1 MREQALDPRS
11 AREAELVEVLSSY
24 VEPRAVSYRFVVAFA
39 LLGLLGCVG
48 VAWAASQAQT
58 RPPIRFEP
66 RAQETLARGIAAFE
80 RGQWDESERLLVAA
94 RESGQVPTQRLE
106 DYLERLALVRRDSER
121 LMRAEEALEVGEPE
135 RALALTALIAANSA
149 LFPQAEL
156 LGRAARARAE
166 QMAAKKL
173 AAQMDVE
180 AARQASPVSVVRSDE
195 PDPSRGAP
203 PLQKK
208 KPRREPRPTPSRPAD
223 RSGDADW

>member
-1 MREQALDPRS
+1 MREPALDPRS

-24 VEPRAVSYRFVVAFA
+24 VEPRAVSYRFVVAFV

-48 VAWAASQAQT
+48 VAWAASQART
-58 RPPIRFEP
+58 RPPVRFEP
-66 RAQETLARGIAAFE
+66 RAQETLARGVAAFE
-80 RGQWDESERLLVAA
+80 RGQWDESERLLLAA

-166 QMAAKKL
+166 QLAAKKL
-173 AAQMDVE
+173 AGQMDVE
-180 AARQASPVSVVRSDE
+180 AARQASPVAVVRSDE
-195 PDPSRGAP
+195 AEPSSAEST
-203 PLQKK
+203 QKK
-208 KPRREPRPTPSRPAD
+208 KPRRGARTVQPRPAD
-223 RSGDADW
+223 RSNDADW

>member
-1 MREQALDPRS
+1 MREPALDPRS

-24 VEPRAVSYRFVVAFA
+24 VEPRAVSYRFVVAFV

-48 VAWAASQAQT
+48 VAWAASQART
-58 RPPIRFEP
+58 RPPVRFEP

-80 RGQWDESERLLVAA
+80 RGQWDESERLLLAA

-121 LMRAEEALEVGEPE
+121 LMRAEEALEVEEPE

-156 LGRAARARAE
+156 LVRAARARAE
-166 QMAAKKL
+166 QRAAKKL
-173 AAQMDVE
+173 AGQMDVE
-180 AARQASPVSVVRSDE
+180 AARQASPVAVVRSDE
-195 PDPSRGAP
+195 AEPSSAESTQKKQPRRGARTVQ
-203 PLQKK
+203 PL
-208 KPRREPRPTPSRPAD
+208 PAD
-223 RSGDADW
+223 RSNDADW